1 MKTTVLIDN
10 KAQNGL
16 YGEWG
21 LSFHIEYQGKRYLLD
36 SGGSPLFLENAAALK
51 TDVSEVDYA
60 VLSHAHF
67 DHSQGLAAFFD
78 INHKAPLYLSS
89 RAAANCYSKSSG
101 MLKYIGL
108 PPEILESYSDRLIR
122 TDGLTC
128 IEPGVWI
135 VPHSTAGLKSVARKS
150 KLYVRQ
156 GHRLCFDDFSHE
168 ISLVFEIGQELAVF
182 NSCSH
187 SGPEVVVSEVLRAFP
202 GKTVRAYFGGLHLFC
217 LKEKEVEAVAEKLC
231 LCPIRK
237 IYTGHCTGDAAFDIL
252 KTRLG
257 DRICEFCSGMRICF

>member
-16 YGEWG
+16 CCEWG
-21 LSFHIEYQGKRYLLD
+21 LSFHIEYQRKRYLLD
-36 SGGSPLFLENAAALK
+36 SGSSPLFLENAASLK
-51 TDVSEVDYA
+51 IDVSEVDYA

-67 DHSQGLAAFFD
+67 DHSQGMAAFFD

-89 RAAANCYSKSSG
+89 HAAANCYSKSSD
-101 MLKYIGL
+101 MLHYIGL
-108 PPEILESYSDRLIR
+108 PPEILESYSDRLVR
-122 TDGLTC
+122 TDELTC
-128 IEPGVWI
+128 IEPGVWM
-135 VPHSTAGLKSVARKS
+135 VPHSTEGLKSAARKA

-156 GHRLCFDDFSHE
+156 GKRLCYDDFSHE
-168 ISLVFEIGQELAVF
+168 ISLVFETGQDLTVF

-217 LKEKEVEAVAEKLC
+217 LKEREVKTVARKLSV
-231 LCPIRK
+231 CPVRK
-237 IYTGHCTGDAAFDIL
+237 IYTGHCTGDVAFGIL
-252 KTRLG
+252 KAELG
-257 DRICEFCSGMRICF
+257 DRICEFHSGMRVCF